1 MALYGYAR
9 VSHHSQSLDVQVEA
23 LRAAG
28 CTVVRSEK
36 KSATSMEGRVE
47 LQTLLDF
54 VQEGDTIFV
63 TRVDRIARSIADLQ
77 DILRVLKAKGVAL
90 KATEQPIDTST
101 PLGKCMLDLLG
112 VFAELET
119 NLRRERQMEAIRR
132 IKEMD
137 RAKPLSERTYRGRP
151 ATIDVEEV
159 HRLKSEGLGATAI
172 AAALGIGRASVYRL
186 LNESASA

>member
-1 MALYGYAR
+1 
-9 VSHHSQSLDVQVEA
+9 
-23 LRAAG
+23 
-28 CTVVRSEK
+28 
-36 KSATSMEGRVE
+36 MEGRVE

-63 TRVDRIARSIADLQ
+63 TRVDRMARSIADLQ

-132 IKEMD
+132 IKETD
-137 RAKPLSERTYRGRP
+137 RAKPTYRGRP

-159 HRLKSEGLGATAI
+159 HRLKREGLGATAI

-186 LNESASA
+186 LSESAST

>member
-1 MALYGYAR
+1 
-9 VSHHSQSLDVQVEA
+9 VEA

-63 TRVDRIARSIADLQ
+63 TRVDRMARSIADLQ

-132 IKEMD
+132 IKETD

-159 HRLKSEGLGATAI
+159 HRLKREGLGATAI

-186 LNESASA
+186 LSESAST

>member
-1 MALYGYAR
+1 MDPSDTSRRLQRCSCLPCPCGR
-9 VSHHSQSLDVQVEA
+9 LSNPNLQRRPHWRKGHHSINIPT
-23 LRAAG
+23 G
-28 CTVVRSEK
+28 
-36 KSATSMEGRVE
+36 
-47 LQTLLDF
+47 
-54 VQEGDTIFV
+54 
-63 TRVDRIARSIADLQ
+63 
-77 DILRVLKAKGVAL
+77 
-90 KATEQPIDTST
+90 
-101 PLGKCMLDLLG
+101 PLHGGGSLDLLG

-119 NLRRERQMEAIRR
+119 NLRRKRQMEAIRR

-186 LNESASA
+186 LNESAST